1 MLIKFKTRQAK
12 LHERRQQLVQ
22 WRRKWAWWPV
32 RIDMDNDDISTWI
45 WMRWYFRR
53 DYTSVH
59 WRYIF
64 GFRYY
69 YLDFTKTQIVLDEFQ
84 LLTKLSEADAQHR
97 RAEELL
103 KAPW

>member
-1 MLIKFKTRQAK
+1 MVLELKSQKQRTI
-12 LHERRQQLVQ
+12 ERGQRWSQ
-22 WRRKWAWWPV
+22 WHRKWAWWPV
-32 RIDMDNDDISTWI
+32 CIHTDGAVDTWI

-84 LLTKLSEADAQHR
+84 LLTKLSEADAQHVEQR
-97 RAEELL
+97 SC
-103 KAPW
+103 